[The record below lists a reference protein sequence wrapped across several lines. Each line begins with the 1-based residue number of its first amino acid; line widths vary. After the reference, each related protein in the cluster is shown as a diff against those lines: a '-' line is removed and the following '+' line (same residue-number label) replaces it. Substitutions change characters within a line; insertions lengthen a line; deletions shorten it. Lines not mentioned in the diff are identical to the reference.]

1 MNVKY
6 ALHIF
11 IITLLRRMSSRLY
24 IFTKKL
30 CITKSRFLCAHAAH
44 AWAPLCKVRLLLC
57 RKSRTAIFP
66 AIKKSAGGFSLV
78 CRFSF
83 YMLTPRFSRCLRSL
97 RAARNKRSVIY
108 LCALRRRRG
117 LRHRRR
123 VRCRRACLP
132 VCCLMTVCLPDG
144 CLSKTC

>member
-1 MNVKY
+1 
-6 ALHIF
+6 
-11 IITLLRRMSSRLY
+11 MSSKLY
-24 IFTKKL
+24 IFTKKIMHNEKQISMRT
-30 CITKSRFLCAHAAH
+30 CRARMGAASQGAFAVTQEIPH
-44 AWAPLCKVRLLLC
+44 
-57 RKSRTAIFP
+57 SDISGI
-66 AIKKSAGGFSLV
+66 IKKSAGDFLLV

-97 RAARNKRSVIY
+97 HAARNKRSVIY

-123 VRCRRACLP
+123 VRCRRVCLP